1 MTKKELLRQMRVAQK
16 LQDKIN
22 NEECK
27 IPNPNYKKGK
37 LSFSDMFN
45 SVNRAKYIQVD
56 FQ

>member
-1 MTKKELLRQMRVAQK
+1 MTKKELLKQMRATQK

-37 LSFSDMFN
+37 ASFSDMFN
-45 SVNRAKYIQVD
+45 RVNRAKYIQVD
-56 FQ
+56 Y

>member
-1 MTKKELLRQMRVAQK
+1 MTKKELLKQMRATQK

-37 LSFSDMFN
+37 ASFSDMFN

-56 FQ
+56 YQ

>member
-1 MTKKELLRQMRVAQK
+1 MTKKELLKQMRAAQK

-37 LSFSDMFN
+37 ASFSDMFN

-56 FQ
+56 Y